1 MFAEAHQLGWDP
13 TMKSL
18 ADGRIEIA
26 VQSGNDGEALYRTIN
41 LLSDIGSADLIGRGT
56 RVWKAV
62 KMVNGEEFGE
72 PVALKDSWVDYS
84 RKREGAIHERIRESI
99 LATAQAELFTR
110 HFLTVECYGDVLV
123 LDEQDR
129 TRPPQDHSLSSS
141 PELAL
146 TSIHTSEYHQV
157 HHRIVFKEVGLPL
170 SKVTSLL
177 EVFNALGDVVDGL
190 RCLHECGWVHR
201 DISTGNVVIVDGIAK
216 ITDLEY
222 ATSDDETVKVGKT
235 GTIFF
240 RPVEVDGPSYMFLPP
255 PKLPPPSRPIDRK
268 ARMARWAASYDDP
281 SLPPPALR
289 KRSPRQEE
297 PKAPRISKYG
307 NLVFRY
313 NPLHDLESVWWMAV
327 YFVFNREVDI
337 DDDGVDTE
345 TRRMESQRQFA
356 RELFYQAIPRLRVM
370 ASEAFFGS
378 HLDCLHP
385 SIAPIGEIL
394 EDARIELVA
403 GYRRAEE
410 DIQTIGRHAANG
422 LHAEFKQQFLIIA
435 NQLRMNDLP
444 LRRFNER
451 TCPRVI
457 PAVDAVIE
465 ARDL

>member
-1 MFAEAHQLGWDP
+1 
-13 TMKSL
+13 MKSL
-18 ADGRIEIA
+18 ADGRIEIV
-26 VQSGNDGEALYRTIN
+26 VQSENDGEELYRTIN

-62 KMVNGEEFGE
+62 KVVNGEEFGE
-72 PVALKDSWVDYS
+72 PVALKDSWVDYN
-84 RKREGAIHERIRESI
+84 RQREGAIHDRIRESI
-99 LATAQAELFTR
+99 IAIGQAELFTQY
-110 HFLTVECYGDVLV
+110 FLTVECYGDVLV

-129 TRPPQDHSLSSS
+129 TRLPQDHSVSSS
-141 PELAL
+141 PELAA
-146 TSIHTSEYHQV
+146 TSLSVHTSEYHQV

-177 EVFNALGDVVDGL
+177 EVFNALGDVVDGKLFFHFLL
-190 RCLHECGWVHR
+190 RVP
-201 DISTGNVVIVDGIAK
+201 DVINSLSAHLSIK
-216 ITDLEY
+216 
-222 ATSDDETVKVGKT
+222 

-240 RPVEVDGPSYMFLPP
+240 RAVEIDGPSYMFLPP
-255 PKLPPPSRPIDRK
+255 PKLPPPSHPMDRK
-268 ARMARWAASYDDP
+268 ARVARWLASYDDP
-281 SLPPPALR
+281 SLPHPALR

-297 PKAPRISKYG
+297 PKAPRVSKYKD
-307 NLVFRY
+307 LVFKY

-345 TRRMESQRQFA
+345 TRRMESQRKFA

-444 LRRFNER
+444 LRRFNE
-451 TCPRVI
+451 
-457 PAVDAVIE
+457 
-465 ARDL
+465 